1 MNTGSGNPDV
11 PRGAGGDEDGR
22 GDEDIDAEFARM
34 MRGLDLDESVPVDA
48 PGTADAAEEQAFTIE
63 DVLGDQAAEEDTEPA
78 IAVVATSLASA
89 KALAGAVRLG
99 REARTDGIDIP
110 VGTRMVDTP
119 RGAIAVGA
127 LQEDA
132 AHDLAAVVSTALQRH
147 GVVLFWRRGDR
158 MVATRYKEGERGDDV
173 SPALVLGAMSD
184 EVEQLLL
191 GALDLEELP
200 EGYDPSQLSRA
211 EALKW
216 ISRGRRKR

>member
-1 MNTGSGNPDV
+1 
-11 PRGAGGDEDGR
+11 
-22 GDEDIDAEFARM
+22 
-34 MRGLDLDESVPVDA
+34 
-48 PGTADAAEEQAFTIE
+48 
-63 DVLGDQAAEEDTEPA
+63 
-78 IAVVATSLASA
+78 
-89 KALAGAVRLG
+89 
-99 REARTDGIDIP
+99 
-110 VGTRMVDTP
+110 
-119 RGAIAVGA
+119 VGA